1 VHPAALIRN
10 LFGHTGVSPDSVIGC
25 RRSYLSLRIGVSPCG
40 VREES
45 GMPRFRVS
53 PFALALLVVM
63 VAVMPRL
70 DGAQEATLAATPLAK
85 PQPPTQPT
93 TGPGSSEALFGGVT
107 AIKQALP
114 DQFFADSWLFVP
126 TDPLPGTTRSGKPF
140 PLVIF
145 VPGSGAVDAD
155 LYLAWIEHLVQRCPE
170 DYATS
175 TERVAAISHQA
186 MAPRC
191 CGVAKPTRSL
201 VTALTL

>member
-1 VHPAALIRN
+1 MH
-10 LFGHTGVSPDSVIGC
+10 
-25 RRSYLSLRIGVSPCG
+25 
-40 VREES
+40 
-45 GMPRFRVS
+45 RFRVPLVS
-53 PFALALLVVM
+53 LTLLVVT
-63 VAVMPRL
+63 AAATPTTG
-70 DGAQEATLAATPLAK
+70 GAQEGTPAATPMAK

-107 AIKQALP
+107 AITQALP

-186 MAPRC
+186 MAPRSC
-191 CGVAKPTRSL
+191 AVAEPTRSL
-201 VTALTL
+201 VTAPTFWRRSPASTRSAPTCRSDMATTRLLTDTGRNPATTCCCRPSATNC

>member
-1 VHPAALIRN
+1 
-10 LFGHTGVSPDSVIGC
+10 
-25 RRSYLSLRIGVSPCG
+25 
-40 VREES
+40 
-45 GMPRFRVS
+45 MPRFRVS

-186 MAPRC
+186 MAPRSC
-191 CGVAKPTRSL
+191 AVAEPTRSL
-201 VTALTL
+201 VTAPTFWRRSPASTRSAPSVGQQPYGVHVAAAAGWRTPATTCCCRPSATNC